1 MPNNICIGVSIIRER
16 EIGFEVKTLSN
27 LIKRKFLEGME
38 KDNANDLTGVQ
49 RWTIRYIYLNRDKD
63 IFQKDI
69 EKEFKIRRSTA
80 TGVLQLLEKNGY
92 ILREH
97 VEQDARLKKLVL
109 TDKAITVQKKIE
121 KRITEVE
128 KILVKGL
135 TEEEIENFYSIIEKI
150 KKNAE

>member
-49 RWTIRYIYLNRDKD
+49 RWTIRYIYLKRYKD

-69 EKEFKIRRSTA
+69 EKDFKIRRSTA